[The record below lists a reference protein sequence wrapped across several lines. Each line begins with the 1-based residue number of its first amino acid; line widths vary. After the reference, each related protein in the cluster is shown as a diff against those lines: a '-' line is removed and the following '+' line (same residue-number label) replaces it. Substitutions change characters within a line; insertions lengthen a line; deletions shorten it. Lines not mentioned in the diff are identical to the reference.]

1 MTVSQLAAP
10 WLDHASLLD
19 PVPMMLETGV
29 QRLDDGALLVAVR
42 TDLHGC
48 KGRML
53 DWWFKFFETT
63 QHIKW
68 WHPVD
73 HVEHRGW
80 DAKWKKGE
88 RYYGASIHAVESLA
102 EIPPVAAKLKFHDP
116 IDVFGTSRVND
127 AFETRSVS
135 AIVAARIGFGDHVQ
149 LDENGDPVSG
159 QMLHIT
165 RDTDWGCVLRSRF
178 VLGLD
183 RQATDS
189 SVTDAMGLALMRHC
203 YTEFTFLSRFL
214 PSLYFGEHA
223 NAEPV
228 PLPW

>member
-1 MTVSQLAAP
+1 MSQFAKP
-10 WLDHASLLD
+10 WLDHTPLLN
-19 PVPMMLETGV
+19 PAPMALEMGV
-29 QRLDDGALLVAVR
+29 QRLENRSLLVAVR

-53 DWWFKFFETT
+53 DWWFTFFETT

-80 DAKWKKGE
+80 DANWQRGKS
-88 RYYGASIHAVESLA
+88 YHGASISAVESLA
-102 EIPPVAAKLKFHDP
+102 EIPPVSAKLKFHDP
-116 IDVFGTSRVND
+116 RDVFSAQVVED
-127 AFETRSVS
+127 AFASQQVS
-135 AIVAARIGFGDHVQ
+135 AIVAARIGFGDHVK
-149 LDENGDPVSG
+149 LDTNGDPMSG
-159 QMLHIT
+159 QMLHVT
-165 RDTDWGCVLRSRF
+165 RDTPFGCVLRSRF

-183 RQATDS
+183 DEHAEHAPS
-189 SVTDAMGLALMRHC
+189 EALGLALMRHC

-214 PSLYFGEHA
+214 PSLYYGEKA
-223 NAEPV
+223 NGEEI

>member
-1 MTVSQLAAP
+1 MDSNRRAAP
-10 WLDHASLLD
+10 WLEHSALLN
-19 PVPMMLETGV
+19 PSPMLLETGV
-29 QRLDDGALLVAVR
+29 QRLESGALLVAVR

-80 DAKWKKGE
+80 DEKWRKGE
-88 RYYGASIHAVESLA
+88 SYYGASIHAVESLA
-102 EIPPVAAKLKFHDP
+102 DIPPVAAKLKFHDP
-116 IDVFGTSRVND
+116 ATIFGATEVNQAIDDGRI
-127 AFETRSVS
+127 S
-135 AIVAARIGFGDHVQ
+135 AAVAARIGFGDHVE
-149 LDENGDPVSG
+149 LDEFGDPISG
-159 QMLHIT
+159 QMLHVT

-178 VLGLD
+178 FLGLD
-183 RQATDS
+183 QSEGNGPTE
-189 SVTDAMGLALMRHC
+189 AMGLALMRHC

-223 NAEPV
+223 NGEVV

>member
-1 MTVSQLAAP
+1 MSQLAKP
-10 WLDHASLLD
+10 WLDHTPLLN
-19 PVPMMLETGV
+19 PAPMALEMGV
-29 QRLDDGALLVAVR
+29 QRLENRSLLVAVR

-53 DWWFKFFETT
+53 DWWFTFFETT

-80 DAKWKKGE
+80 DANWQRGKS
-88 RYYGASIHAVESLA
+88 YHGASISAVESLA
-102 EIPPVAAKLKFHDP
+102 EIPPVSAKLKFHDP
-116 IDVFGTSRVND
+116 RDVFSAQVVED
-127 AFETRSVS
+127 AFASQQVS
-135 AIVAARIGFGDHVQ
+135 AIVAARIGFGDHVK
-149 LDENGDPVSG
+149 LDANGDPMSG
-159 QMLHIT
+159 QMLHVT
-165 RDTDWGCVLRSRF
+165 RDTPFGCVLRSRF

-183 RQATDS
+183 DDHAEHAPS
-189 SVTDAMGLALMRHC
+189 EALGLALMRHC

-214 PSLYFGEHA
+214 PSLYYGEKA
-223 NAEPV
+223 NGEEI